1 MTSEDFARIFKSP
14 IGSLKMCN
22 KERCDLLDESSLCY
36 CAGKGSLP
44 GGRPYITVTRG
55 SMTEPSSVFGRGMLL
70 EINLS
75 GCNYQR
81 EQIT

>member
-14 IGSLKMCN
+14 IGSLKLCN
-22 KERCDLLDESSLCY
+22 KERCDLLDGSSLCY
-36 CAGKGSLP
+36 CAGRGSLP
-44 GGRPYITVTRG
+44 GGRPHIIVTRG

-70 EINLS
+70 KINLS